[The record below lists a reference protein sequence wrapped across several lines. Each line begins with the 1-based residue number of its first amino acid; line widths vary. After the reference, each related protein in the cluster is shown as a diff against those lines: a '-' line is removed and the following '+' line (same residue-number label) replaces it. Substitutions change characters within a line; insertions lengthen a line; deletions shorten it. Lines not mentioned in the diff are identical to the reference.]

1 MEGGGDN
8 EPEPRLHPSSRHFRV
23 DFEANLVSFP
33 IMFYMNFVWK
43 MTEKVMEAANRFQ
56 TAMAWAISPE
66 NALEAPSF
74 R

>member
-1 MEGGGDN
+1 
-8 EPEPRLHPSSRHFRV
+8 
-23 DFEANLVSFP
+23 
-33 IMFYMNFVWK
+33 MFYMNFVWK